1 MRRGHTVVVTDF
13 MRHLA
18 AIVATLAVITAG
30 CASHPAA
37 GSSIDGVPVVASSAK
52 QPMVPAL
59 AFKQLAA
66 KDRKALN
73 QARNKIHS
81 LDEGLQVARAA
92 SALPILAAADEDG
105 WFFYATAT
113 FTDATTHQPV
123 GFISG
128 LAIRHGTRD
137 IFTWSIW

>member
-1 MRRGHTVVVTDF
+1 
-13 MRHLA
+13 MRHLT
-18 AIVATLAVITAG
+18 AIVTGLAVITAG

-37 GSSIDGVPVVASSAK
+37 GSSLDGIAVVASSADR
-52 QPMVPAL
+52 PMVPKL

-66 KDRKALN
+66 KDRKVLG

-81 LDEGLQVARAA
+81 LGEGLPVARAV
-92 SALPILAAADEDG
+92 SALPILAVADQDG